1 MGISR
6 SENTGDKDKYLK
18 VWERFREY
26 ANKRGT
32 KLDLPE
38 PPAWYTTSIEI
49 GDKRDW
55 IQLSIFK
62 SKLVEG
68 SPEVEVNR
76 KRGLAVRIYV
86 RNNRVTLFDFLK
98 ERQKEIEE
106 KLGYPATMVW
116 KRYDV
121 KWQGKQHPL
130 QAERSCDWVNPND
143 EDFEWLLR
151 TGEKF
156 QEVFPKYLKQYY
168 DQGGE

>member
-6 SENTGDKDKYLK
+6 SKNTGDKDKYLK

-32 KLDLPE
+32 KLNLPE
-38 PPAWYTTSIEI
+38 PPNWYITSIEI
-49 GDKRDW
+49 GDKGDR
-55 IQLSIFK
+55 IELGIFK
-62 SKLVEG
+62 SRLVEG

-76 KRGLAVRIYV
+76 KRGLAVRIYI

-106 KLGYPATMVW
+106 KLGYPTTMVW
-116 KRYDV
+116 KRYGV
-121 KWQGKQHPL
+121 KKNGKQHPL
-130 QAERSCDWVNPND
+130 QAERSCDWRTPND

-151 TGEKF
+151 TGRSF
-156 QEVFPKYLKQYY
+156 RMCFRSI
-168 DQGGE
+168 